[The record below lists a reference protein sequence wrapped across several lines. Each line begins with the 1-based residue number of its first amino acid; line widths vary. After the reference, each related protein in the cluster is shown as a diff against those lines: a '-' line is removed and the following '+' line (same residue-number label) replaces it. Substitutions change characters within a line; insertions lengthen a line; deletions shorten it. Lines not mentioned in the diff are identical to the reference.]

1 MSAIAHA
8 ALIRR
13 PPGADN
19 HRTLGSF
26 DRRPD
31 MPWWVFAVVLADVA
45 VTLLVIRYVLAR
57 RAKSG
62 EKVAGGLLNVD
73 FRALRQ
79 FTEAAHPRIGDYVR
93 ANWSGSPT
101 QLAEVL
107 RALLDELERDAKN
120 RGLELERD
128 VIKNLIGRS
137 LDRHKIAR
145 GTELKDALAKVA

>member
-1 MSAIAHA
+1 MSPIAHA
-8 ALIRR
+8 ALIRSAF
-13 PPGADN
+13 PADN
-19 HRTLGSF
+19 HRTLQPL

-31 MPWWVFAVVLADVA
+31 MPWWVIAVVVADIA
-45 VTLLVIRYVLAR
+45 ITLLLIR
-57 RAKSG
+57 RALTRRSTPGVKL
-62 EKVAGGLLNVD
+62 AGGLLSVD

-107 RALLDELERDAKN
+107 RALLDELERDAKH
-120 RGLELERD
+120 RGLELDRD

-137 LDRHKIAR
+137 LDQHRIGR
-145 GTELKDALAKVA
+145 GSELKEALAKVA